1 MAQTATVP
9 TETNPKHSR
18 ILRQPAVT
26 DRIGMSRTTLWRRI
40 REGEFPA
47 PVRLGKNTNA
57 VGWLESDVEAWIA
70 SLTKSGEV

>member
-1 MAQTATVP
+1 MAQKATVL

-40 REGEFPA
+40 REGEFPV
-47 PVRLGKNTNA
+47 PVRLGKNA
-57 VGWLESDVEAWIA
+57 VGWLESDVENWIA
-70 SLTKSGEV
+70 SLTKCSEV